1 VWLNTTV
8 SPCWRL
14 LANISEFR
22 PRNSIGAVPA
32 YKVAVMFP
40 LTCSTYCS
48 ICVVNPR
55 RIFLPWMVLLGFLEN
70 WKLWNPKW
78 FTEGNNYLT
87 YSAHF
92 EGHRCHSKVAMG
104 PPSSLRA
111 KEIQPGTAYEELYTY
126 IYIKQSW
133 SVSTHIHISTCKKK
147 IEHVQS
153 YTIIYIHVHML
164 HAIHIYILYVRA
176 CMCCEMWYMYIYS
189 VECDRYMYILHMT
202 WSSWSE

>member
-1 VWLNTTV
+1 MWLNTTV

-40 LTCSTYCS
+40 LTCSTYGS

-55 RIFLPWMVLLGFLEN
+55 RIFLAWMVLLGFLEN
-70 WKLWNPKW
+70 WKLWNPVKICQNGSPREITIWVTVLTLKVTDVTVKW
-78 FTEGNNYLT
+78 LW
-87 YSAHF
+87 
-92 EGHRCHSKVAMG
+92 GHPR
-104 PPSSLRA
+104 P
-111 KEIQPGTAYEELYTY
+111 YEQKKYNPEWHMKNYTY
-126 IYIKQSW
+126 IYINNHE
-133 SVSTHIHISTCKKK
+133 VYPHISTYPPVKK

-164 HAIHIYILYVRA
+164 HAIYIYNYIYYIYICA
-176 CMCCEMWYMYIYS
+176 CVHVLWNVIH
-189 VECDRYMYILHMT
+189 VHILRGT
-202 WSSWSE
+202 W